1 MAVVDQWMPSVQHG
15 YRGVS
20 VTMQHR
26 QTDSGSHGHG
36 ELSKQEKGEKSTT
49 AK

>member
-1 MAVVDQWMPSVQHG
+1 MAVVNKWMLSVQHG
-15 YRGVS
+15 YRGLS
-20 VTMQHR
+20 VTIQHR
-26 QTDSGSHGHG
+26 QTDTGSHGHG